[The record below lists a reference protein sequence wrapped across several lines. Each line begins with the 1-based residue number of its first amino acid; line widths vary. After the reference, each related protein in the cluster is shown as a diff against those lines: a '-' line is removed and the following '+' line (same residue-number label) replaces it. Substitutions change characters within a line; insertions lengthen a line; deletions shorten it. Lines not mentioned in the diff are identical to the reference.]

1 LGYYD
6 SLMAFIGQVVDQGF
20 MADWQTELVTL
31 GTEPEA
37 LLQSLVQKA
46 GFSPRANVELI

>member
-1 LGYYD
+1 
-6 SLMAFIGQVVDQGF
+6 MAFIGQVVAQGF
-20 MADWQTELVTL
+20 MGDWQTELVTL

-46 GFSPRANVELI
+46 GFSPRAKVELL

>member
-1 LGYYD
+1 
-6 SLMAFIGQVVDQGF
+6 MAFIGQVVAHGF

-46 GFSPRANVELI
+46 GFSPRAKVELI